1 MDAFLL
7 SLMLC
12 LLVESASETPRLAWA
27 LRQRYN
33 HSLGVTL
40 GVMLGLGA
48 NAAVAAVAGKM
59 IAGLLTSEAR
69 DLFFAF
75 ALGAAGLGL
84 MFRARRVDRLEGW
97 KLGAFLTSA
106 LGLFIL
112 GFGESASFLIAGIAA
127 ARADP
132 WMAAVGGGA
141 GTMIACLVLPHIVE
155 TQTRLSMTWVKASRI
170 GAAIMLMLAAF
181 FVAMGAL
188 RLL

>member
-59 IAGLLTSEAR
+59 IAGMLTSEAR
-69 DLFFAF
+69 D
-75 ALGAAGLGL
+75 L
-84 MFRARRVDRLEGW
+84 MFRARRVDRLAGW

-106 LGLFIL
+106 LGFFIL